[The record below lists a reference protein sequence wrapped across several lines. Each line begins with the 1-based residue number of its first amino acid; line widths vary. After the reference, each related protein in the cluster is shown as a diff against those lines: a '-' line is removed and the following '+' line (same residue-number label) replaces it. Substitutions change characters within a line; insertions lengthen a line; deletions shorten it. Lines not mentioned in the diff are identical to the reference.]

1 MRKQL
6 FFDIAYPP
14 AFDVPVLTKTEAV
27 TLSARP
33 GYYVRVASASANL
46 LEETSVEDAGDTPD
60 AIATRFGCD
69 TLMELQ
75 AFLADHPVLFWDAAG
90 HFGPGVYYIGV
101 CCCDSLT
108 GLADYAL
115 SRHWAKP
122 GDVVWFFSGEYVG
135 SCNDGDVVCP
145 DEIIGILP
153 IADFVAFSIEER
165 QAHDADIHWVGC
177 KTALGFK

>member
-6 FFDIAYPP
+6 YLDIAYPP
-14 AFDVPVLTKTEAV
+14 AFDVPVLSRSQAM

-33 GYYVRVASASANL
+33 ECYVRVASASANL
-46 LEETSVEDAGDTPD
+46 LEETSVEDAGDAPD
-60 AIATRFGCD
+60 AIATRFGLESL
-69 TLMELQ
+69 TELQ
-75 AFLADHPVLFWDAAG
+75 AFLADHPVLFWDDDG
-90 HFGPGVYYIGV
+90 HFGPGVYYVGV

-115 SRHWAKP
+115 SRCWAKP

-145 DEIIGILP
+145 DEIIGILSL
-153 IADFVAFSIEER
+153 ADFVTFSIEER
-165 QAHDADIHWVGC
+165 QVGSPPSWLGC
-177 KTALGFK
+177 KTALGL